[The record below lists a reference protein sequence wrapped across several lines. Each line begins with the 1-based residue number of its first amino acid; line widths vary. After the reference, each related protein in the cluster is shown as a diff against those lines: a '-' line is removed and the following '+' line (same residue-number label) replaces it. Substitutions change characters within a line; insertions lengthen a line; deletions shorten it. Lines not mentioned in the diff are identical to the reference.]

1 APLPTAPPTAP
12 ANPAQA
18 PIASTAPAAPGV
30 HPHPTAA
37 PVHAVAPIASTYP
50 APAYAHAG
58 GTGTATAA
66 KPVVRRSIA
75 IGAAGGALALGL
87 LAGGVTAGAIVALHA
102 STDDTATTSAQGASF
117 VPPTVTP
124 PSSENPSYTDPGTGS
139 GSGPGTQTLPD
150 TTQSSAAA
158 ASTDQQVGV
167 ATIDTTLG
175 YQNAAAAGTGM
186 VLTSDGLVL
195 TNNHVVEGSTA
206 IEVTIESTGKTYTA
220 TVLGTDATHDVAL
233 LQLQDASGLA
243 TVALDNDNGVV
254 TGDAVTAVGNA
265 EGGGD
270 LLAAAGSVVAT
281 DQTMTASSDG
291 STAGETLSGLIEFSA
306 AVVPG
311 DSGGPLLDNE
321 GEVVGMT
328 TAASTASSVTTVA
341 YAISIEDAL
350 VIAHQID
357 SGAASDTVT
366 IGYPAFLGVSLA
378 SGYQGAVVAGVL
390 DGTPAASSGLAAG
403 DTITSVN
410 GSAVSSGSDLS
421 TALKAFAPGDSV
433 ALTWTS
439 ADGTA
444 GSATVTLIAGPAD

>member
-1 APLPTAPPTAP
+1 MDEQQRNETAAGGDEFPSTSAHPALPA
-12 ANPAQA
+12 ANP
-18 PIASTAPAAPGV
+18 TD
-30 HPHPTAA
+30 PHP
-37 PVHAVAPIASTYP
+37 ASV
-50 APAYAHAG
+50 
-58 GTGTATAA
+58 ATAA
-66 KPVVRRSIA
+66 KPTVRRGLA

-87 LAGGVTAGAIVALHA
+87 LAGGVTAGAVVAAHA
-102 STDDTATTSAQGASF
+102 STTDDSTTTSAQGASF
-117 VPPTVTP
+117 VPPTIDP
-124 PSSENPSYTDPGTGS
+124 PSSSFGTDPGT
-139 GSGPGTQTLPD
+139 QTVPD
-150 TTQSSAAA
+150 TTQAAA
-158 ASTDQQVGV
+158 TAASADQQVGV
-167 ATIDTTLG
+167 VTINTTLG
-175 YQNAAAAGTGM
+175 YQHAAAAGTGM

-195 TNNHVVEGSTA
+195 TNNHVIDGSTA
-206 IEVTIESTGKTYTA
+206 IQVTIESTGEIYTA

-233 LQLQDASGLA
+233 LQLQGASGLD

-270 LLAAAGSVVAT
+270 LLAAVGSVVAT
-281 DQTMTASSDG
+281 DQSMTASSDG
-291 STAGETLSGLIEFSA
+291 SSSETLSGLIEFSA

-311 DSGGPLLDNE
+311 DSGGPLLDSE

-328 TAASTASSVTTVA
+328 TAASSNSQVTTVA
-341 YAISIEDAL
+341 YAITIEDAL

-378 SGYQGAVVAGVL
+378 DGYQGAVVAGVL
-390 DGTPAASSGLAAG
+390 DGTPAASAGLAAG

-410 GSAVSSGSDLS
+410 GAAVSSAASLS
-421 TALKAFAPGDSV
+421 AALAQFAPGDSV

-439 ADGTA
+439 SDGSA